1 MAGGK
6 HILGKA
12 KRHIFGTAKVGEKG
26 QIVIPKDARQIFG
39 VKPGDTLL
47 ILGDEETGIIVT
59 KPDVLRDAADEMYYR
74 VNERYGIYE
83 QDDRFVYND
92 AVDMDTI
99 PKNFDIRHLY
109 HPLDLWRIQV
119 LKQADVVLLQFQT
132 EFMQKRPSCASTKL
146 PRCA

>member
-1 MAGGK
+1 MQVVIYQIFPTALRLTNWKTGCKLYKYEIYPLKEAGGVAGGK

-59 KPDVLRDAADEMYYR
+59 KPDVLRDAADEIFGKM
-74 VNERYGIYE
+74 ER
-83 QDDRFVYND
+83 
-92 AVDMDTI
+92 
-99 PKNFDIRHLY
+99 
-109 HPLDLWRIQV
+109 
-119 LKQADVVLLQFQT
+119 
-132 EFMQKRPSCASTKL
+132 
-146 PRCA
+146 

>member
-1 MAGGK
+1 MQIVIYQIFPTALRLTNWKTGCNLYKYEIYPLKEAGGVAGGK

-59 KPDVLRDAADEMYYR
+59 KPDVLRDAADEIFGKM
-74 VNERYGIYE
+74 ER
-83 QDDRFVYND
+83 
-92 AVDMDTI
+92 
-99 PKNFDIRHLY
+99 
-109 HPLDLWRIQV
+109 
-119 LKQADVVLLQFQT
+119 
-132 EFMQKRPSCASTKL
+132 
-146 PRCA
+146 